1 MDEMNILKYVG
12 VIGIILAF
20 MSSKVRE
27 LLVATLEWVTGM
39 FYRKVELDAELGQ
52 YLHSYL
58 SKQGYKTKSFGPETY
73 GENEHYVSALKRRI
87 RILFRDYSYN
97 STIYTKRWE
106 WPLVMRG
113 FSTRR
118 KNNESNDKPYT
129 IFALRFTVN
138 LTELLRKAVDAVNVS
153 REDFV
158 QKRFV
163 VRRMTGSRMA
173 ALLAKAQ
180 SPGDD
185 DDEPTAPGPGA
196 TDLSNP
202 FSTWEPIGWK
212 KEDLAEEPELGQ
224 MSDLSLTPDLLELID
239 EVEFWY
245 KSQDWYEERGIPW
258 RRGYGFKG
266 SPGTGK
272 TTMARA
278 LAEKLNMPLYIFDLA
293 SMDNGSFVENWG
305 RVAQKSVVLFE
316 DIDGVFHGRNNVY
329 DNGLTFD
336 CLLNCIDGADKKQ
349 GILLIITTNC
359 EDQIDPALWAAGA
372 TELDEDGIPSRPGR
386 IDRAIEFKGMD
397 DAGRM
402 KLAMR
407 ILRDEKL
414 AKKVVEKA
422 GNDTPAQLQERCVR
436 IAKAML
442 FPKR

>member
-1 MDEMNILKYVG
+1 MLKYAG
-12 VIGIILAF
+12 VIGLILAF
-20 MSSKVRE
+20 FSSKFRQ
-27 LLVATLEWVTGM
+27 AMMFCLESVTGM
-39 FYRKVELDAELGQ
+39 FYRKVELDSELGG

-58 SKQGYKTKSFGPETY
+58 TKNGYKTRSFGPEAY
-73 GENEHYVSALKRRI
+73 GENEHYVSSLKRRM
-87 RILFRDYSYN
+87 RILFRDFSYN
-97 STIYTKRWE
+97 STVYFKRWRA
-106 WPLVMRG
+106 PILMRG
-113 FSTRR
+113 FSSTR
-118 KNNESNDKPYT
+118 KNNESNDKPYKV
-129 IFALRFTVN
+129 FVFRFTVN
-138 LTELLRKAVDAVNVS
+138 LSKILELAIAAVNTA
-153 REDFV
+153 REDV
-158 QKRFV
+158 VVKRFQ

-173 ALLAKAQ
+173 ALLAKANA
-180 SPGDD
+180 PGGD
-185 DDEPTAPGPGA
+185 DDEPTSPGPGA
-196 TDLSNP
+196 GGLSDP

-212 KEDLAEEPELGQ
+212 KEDLEEEPEVGT
-224 MSDLSLTPDLLELID
+224 MGDLSLTPDLLELID
-239 EVEFWY
+239 EVEFWF

-266 SPGTGK
+266 APGTGK

-293 SMDNGSFVENWG
+293 SMDNSSFVENWG
-305 RVAQKSVVLFE
+305 RVAQKSIVLFE

-329 DNGLTFD
+329 ENGLTFD

-359 EDQIDPALWAAGA
+359 EDQIDPALWAPGA

-414 AKKVVEKA
+414 ARKVVEKA

-436 IAKAML
+436 IAKALL